1 MNPEQDSCGLLP
13 CSLCVQRQERGSVD
27 PLVTPEGWSP
37 SNMLRALGQ
46 ALGLPPPL
54 CSMVSKMLSELA
66 AVEIAVGVTASP
78 SIDLSSI
85 GELLRSVCTLSAAPW
100 SISQTHR
107 SNFPATPHLQTCS
120 CVVACYAVSA
130 TCLWLRG
137 RVRTLPPAQQHL
149 WHLMLLGTLCW
160 DVLSLKGFWKG
171 SVF

>member
-1 MNPEQDSCGLLP
+1 MDCCPAHCVSSGRRGAQWIHL
-13 CSLCVQRQERGSVD
+13 SLQK
-27 PLVTPEGWSP
+27 
-37 SNMLRALGQ
+37 A
-46 ALGLPPPL
+46 GLPVTCSGHWAKHLASHPL
-54 CSMVSKMLSELA
+54 FVQWSQMLSELA

-107 SNFPATPHLQTCS
+107 SNFPATQHLQTCS

>member
-1 MNPEQDSCGLLP
+1 M
-13 CSLCVQRQERGSVD
+13 D

-54 CSMVSKMLSELA
+54 RSMVSKMLSELA

-107 SNFPATPHLQTCS
+107 GSFPATPHLQPAPLS
-120 CVVACYAVSA
+120 CYA
-130 TCLWLRG
+130 
-137 RVRTLPPAQQHL
+137 
-149 WHLMLLGTLCW
+149 ML
-160 DVLSLKGFWKG
+160 
-171 SVF
+171 